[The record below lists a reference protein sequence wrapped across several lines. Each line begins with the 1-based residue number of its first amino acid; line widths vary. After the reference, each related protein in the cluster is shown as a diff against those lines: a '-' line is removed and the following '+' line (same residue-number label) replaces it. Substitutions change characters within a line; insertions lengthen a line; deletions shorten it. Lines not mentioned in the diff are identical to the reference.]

1 MPHIDTNQEEMCL
14 SDSPGDAEEVRAILA
29 QWGVEEASI
38 HRLMRKHPQGTSA
51 SRETMGEVRERPR
64 RKHSGVNH
72 FSGWR

>member
-1 MPHIDTNQEEMCL
+1 MPHRDTNQEEMCL
-14 SDSPGDAEEVRAILA
+14 SDSPGEAEEVREILA

-38 HRLMRKHPQGTSA
+38 RRLMRKHPQGTSA
-51 SRETMGEVRERPR
+51 RLEPPVDVRERRR